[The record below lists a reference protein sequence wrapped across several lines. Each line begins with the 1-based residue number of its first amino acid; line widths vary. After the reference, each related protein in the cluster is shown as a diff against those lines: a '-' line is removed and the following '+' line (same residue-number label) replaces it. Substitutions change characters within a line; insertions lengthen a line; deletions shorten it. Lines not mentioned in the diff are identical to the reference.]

1 MKKQLLLGGLCFF
14 PTILQPLLAEKLRVE
29 SSVVIGLERQ
39 QVKKVMGKVLDAAGM
54 PIIGANVMIKGTTNG
69 TITDMDGKFSL
80 DVEEGDVLSVSY
92 IGFDNQEVKVSGGV
106 I

>member
-14 PTILQPLLAEKLRVE
+14 PTILQPLLAENLRAE
-29 SSVVIGLERQ
+29 SSVVRQERQ